1 VSCLGL
7 STQPSLILNT
17 WTGYISLISI
27 NQSRLANAPPPIM
40 KRQEVI
46 VQKQTVTVEEWE
58 METEKFLTTQ

>member
-1 VSCLGL
+1 
-7 STQPSLILNT
+7 
-17 WTGYISLISI
+17 
-27 NQSRLANAPPPIM
+27 M